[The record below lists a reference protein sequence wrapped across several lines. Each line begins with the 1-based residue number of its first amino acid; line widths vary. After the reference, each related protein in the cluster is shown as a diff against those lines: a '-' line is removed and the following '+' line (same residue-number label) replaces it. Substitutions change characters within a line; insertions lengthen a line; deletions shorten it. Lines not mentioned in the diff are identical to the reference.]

1 MKKYIVGVD
10 LVLVLLMVGLLVAS
24 GCATDRYSSN
34 RSGASGC
41 SSCSR

>member
-1 MKKYIVGVD
+1 MTKNVGGLKLALIL
-10 LVLVLLMVGLLVAS
+10 LVVGLLVS
-24 GCATDRYSSN
+24 GGCATDRFASN